1 MFLAISIIANAQHEV
16 TRFLGIPVDGS
27 KSEMIRKL
35 QAKGFRYDSSHDW
48 LRGEFNGSEVILSIV
63 TNNNKVY
70 RIAVTDANGVGE
82 LDIRLRFNRLCK
94 QFANNPKY
102 ISLKDIRDYMISEDE
117 DISYETTVNN
127 KRYEADFYQLPM
139 SVQEELS
146 SKNTKE
152 QLENAILEIKTERI
166 GLIAESVS
174 KMSVWFMID
183 KIYGEYR
190 ILMFYDNEYNQA
202 NGEDL

>member
-35 QAKGFRYDSSHDW
+35 QAKGFRYDSSHDC
-48 LRGEFNGSEVILSIV
+48 LEGEFNGADVIVSVV
-63 TNNNKVY
+63 TYKDKVR
-70 RIAVTDANGVGE
+70 RIGISDVNEVGE

-102 ISLKDIRDYMISEDE
+102 LALEDYTISEDE
-117 DISYETTVNN
+117 DISYEMTVKN
-127 KRYEADFYQLPM
+127 KRYEAAFYQFPM
-139 SVQEELS
+139 SVKEELS
-146 SKNTKE
+146 SKYTRE
-152 QLENAILEIKTERI
+152 QLENPTDEMQFEIFSLIMERT
-166 GLIAESVS
+166 S
-174 KMSVWFMID
+174 KMSVWFTISEH
-183 KIYGEYR
+183 YGNYY
-190 ILMFYDNEYNQA
+190 ISMFYDNEYNQA